1 MPTML
6 PVLRMNLPKDG
17 QRVPDNRLPVTSF
30 GYYVTMLPVL
40 RMNLPKDGRRVPDN
54 RLPFTSFGYYLTM
67 LPVLRTNL
75 MDGEFQK
82 IGWNRS
88 VLELS
93 K

>member
-1 MPTML
+1 MPT
-6 PVLRMNLPKDG
+6 MNLPKDG
-17 QRVPDNRLPVTSF
+17 RRVPENRLPVTSF

-40 RMNLPKDGRRVPDN
+40 RTNLPKDGRRVPEN
-54 RLPFTSFGYYLTM
+54 RLPVTM